1 MYYIKVL
8 LVGGPRNRETIT
20 MRPMPSV
27 RFAVPS
33 PDDIM
38 DYDPTFSLK
47 DAREL
52 TMTTCTYNIETI
64 RGPNLVRHLGIHEDL
79 DMDGALS
86 LILGS
91 YEK

>member
-1 MYYIKVL
+1 MNHIKVL
-8 LVGGPRNRETIT
+8 LVGGPRNRETIV
-20 MRPMPSV
+20 MEPRPYV
-27 RFAVPS
+27 RFSVPS
-33 PDDIM
+33 PDSTVSF
-38 DYDPTFSLK
+38 DPTFSLK
-47 DAREL
+47 DAMEL
-52 TMTTCTYNIETI
+52 TMTHCTYIIETI